1 MSFDLLSSC
10 LVLKLIST
18 TCNFESFTPRMFK
31 EKKPYFTAKQSFKS
45 EVQVERKDR
54 TKLEIIEKI
63 RYNRLEDERIKFEI
77 VNRDLLDGNELE
89 RIDEDDREFEIGK
102 INN

>member
-1 MSFDLLSSC
+1 
-10 LVLKLIST
+10 
-18 TCNFESFTPRMFK
+18 MFK

-45 EVQVERKDR
+45 KMRVERKDR
-54 TKLEIIEKI
+54 TKLEMIEKI